1 MTPAGRMHTG
11 TGDMPALFIILSI
24 ALCLCKINSAVGA
37 KRGLKDGINCL
48 PVRRQR
54 PRLQQSTRFRDLYIS
69 ENSGTGTIQTEH
81 FPDVAEPEYTK
92 IKTGEKGLFGL
103 ERKQKVQ
110 SGNKVDPLFAEMVKN
125 YYDAYSHF
133 YGLLCERDTE
143 ATK

>member
-1 MTPAGRMHTG
+1 M
-11 TGDMPALFIILSI
+11 
-24 ALCLCKINSAVGA
+24 
-37 KRGLKDGINCL
+37 KDGINCS

-143 ATK
+143 ATE